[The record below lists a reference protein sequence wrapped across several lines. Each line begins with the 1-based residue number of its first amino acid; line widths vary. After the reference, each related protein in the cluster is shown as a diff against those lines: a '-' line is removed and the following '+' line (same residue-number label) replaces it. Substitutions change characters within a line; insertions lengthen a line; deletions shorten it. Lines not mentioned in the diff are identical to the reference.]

1 MTPGMLQGKTCMV
14 VFSNYPDDARV
25 RRDAEALE
33 RRGMEVDIVCLREPG
48 EPAREVVNGV
58 NVHRLPVRRKRTG
71 KLRYICQY
79 VGFVGLAA
87 AHLAYYAPSRRW
99 DVVHAHNMPDF
110 IVAAAAVPKLMGAK
124 VILDLHD
131 PMPEVYMSKYGLE
144 EGHPVIYG
152 LLGIERWAMRYVD
165 HCITANEAFRMLFV
179 SRGCPAERMNVV
191 LNSPDESVF
200 GDWPGPLARPED
212 GRPFRLMYHGT
223 VVERHGLDSLLEA
236 VVALRAEGRAV
247 ELVVYGEGDFVSE
260 FLRRRETLGLKECVD
275 YRGRVPLEEIARVIP
290 EADLGVIPNKRYR
303 FTELNLPTRI
313 LEYLSKAVPV
323 VAPDTR
329 GVRDYFDDGTL
340 FFFEPGD
347 SGSLTQAIRRAMDDP
362 AERRAVLEQGRTVA
376 LRHTWAS
383 EQENLVAIYRDLLVA
398 RGVMHATPS
407 VRE

>member
-1 MTPGMLQGKTCMV
+1 MLQGKVCMV
-14 VFSNYPDDARV
+14 VFSPYPDDPRV

-33 RRGMEVDIVCLREPG
+33 RRGMEVDVVCLREPG
-48 EPAREVVNGV
+48 EPASEVVNGV
-58 NVHRLPVRRKRTG
+58 NVQRMPVRRKRAG
-71 KLRYICQY
+71 KLRYIYQY
-79 VGFVGLAA
+79 ASFIGLAA
-87 AHLAYYAPSRRW
+87 AYLARHAPSRRW
-99 DVVHAHNMPDF
+99 DVVHTHNMPDF

-131 PMPEVYMSKYGLE
+131 PMPEVYMSKYGLAE
-144 EGHPVIYG
+144 DHPAIRG
-152 LLGIERWAMRYVD
+152 LLGIERWAVNYAD
-165 HCITANEAFRMLFV
+165 HCITANEAFRVLFV
-179 SRGCPAERMNVV
+179 SRGCPVERMGVV

-200 GDWPGPLARPED
+200 GDWPEPRPRIE
-212 GRPFRLMYHGT
+212 GEGPFRLMYHGT
-223 VVERHGLDSLLEA
+223 IVERHGLDSLLEA
-236 VVALRAEGRAV
+236 VAALRAEGRPV
-247 ELVVYGEGDFVSE
+247 ELAVYGEGDFVPE
-260 FLRRRETLGLKECVD
+260 FLRRRDGLGLAGIVD

-313 LEYLSKAVPV
+313 LEFLSKAVPV

-347 SGSLTQAIRRAMDDP
+347 VSSLTQAMRRAMDDP
-362 AERRAVLEQGRTVA
+362 EGRRAVLERGRAVA

-383 EQENLVAIYRDLLVA
+383 EQERLVAIYRDLLVA
-398 RGVMHATPS
+398 RGVKHATPS

>member
-1 MTPGMLQGKTCMV
+1 MLRGKTCMV

-25 RRDAEALE
+25 RRDAEALQ
-33 RRGMEVDIVCLREPG
+33 RRGMEVDVVCLRQPG
-48 EPAREVVNGV
+48 EAASEAVRGV
-58 NVHRLPVRRKRTG
+58 NVQRLPVRRKRTG

-79 VGFVGLAA
+79 AGFVGLAA
-87 AHLAYYAPSRRW
+87 AHLALRAPSRRW

-131 PMPEVYMSKYGLE
+131 PMPEVYMSKYGLDE
-144 EGHPVIYG
+144 SHPAIRG
-152 LLGIERWAMRYVD
+152 LLGLERWAMGYADR
-165 HCITANEAFRMLFV
+165 CITANEAFRMLFV
-179 SRGCPAERMNVV
+179 SRGCPAGRMDVV

-200 GDWPGPLARPED
+200 GHCPGSWERPGD

-236 VVALRAEGRAV
+236 VAALRAEGRAV
-247 ELVVYGEGDFVSE
+247 ELAVYGEGDFVSE
-260 FLRRRETLGLKECVD
+260 FLNRREELGLAGSVD

-329 GVRDYFDDGTL
+329 GVRDYFHDGTL

-347 SGSLTQAIRRAMDDP
+347 VASLTQAIRRAMDDP
-362 AERRAVLEQGRTVA
+362 AERRAVLERGRAVA

-383 EQENLVAIYRDLLVA
+383 EQENLVAVYRDLLVA
-398 RGVMHATPS
+398 RGVMHATQS